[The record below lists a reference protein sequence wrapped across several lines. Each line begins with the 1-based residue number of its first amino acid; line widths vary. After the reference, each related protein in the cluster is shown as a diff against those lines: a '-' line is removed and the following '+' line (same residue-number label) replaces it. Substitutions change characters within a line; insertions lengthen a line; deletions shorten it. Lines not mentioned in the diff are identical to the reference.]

1 MTRPARSAL
10 AAALLAAACVAWAA
24 VPLRGTGWPGGT
36 LLVAAIA
43 CAVLAATRLAI
54 GDTQLGQRILLSPL
68 VRLALAVADAVRKVP
83 WAEGLV
89 VATALLEARHPSRPW
104 HTALLGVA
112 LLGYLFATHLAE
124 SRARLAVLRP
134 QLPVI
139 ATGIGLLALA
149 AGAAALPSAGTGAA
163 GVWLLVVAAIA
174 AVVVG
179 SLVLPV

>member
-1 MTRPARSAL
+1 MTGPVRSAL
-10 AAALLAAACVAWAA
+10 AAALLSAACVAWSA
-24 VPLRGTGWPGGT
+24 VPLRGTGWPGGL

-68 VRLALAVADAVRKVP
+68 VRLALTLADSIRRVP

-89 VATALLEARHPSRPW
+89 VTVALLEARHPSRPW
-104 HTALLGVA
+104 PTALLGVA

-139 ATGIGLLALA
+139 VAGIGLLALA
-149 AGAAALPSAGTGAA
+149 AGAAALPSAGTGPA
-163 GVWLLVVAAIA
+163 GVWLLVIA
-174 AVVVG
+174 AVAAVVLG
-179 SLVLPV
+179 CLVLPV